1 MSNSLEVEFAPVVES
16 LLSQINDFCQK
27 AGNNVDVKKII
38 NPLLDRLGFMPVR
51 QKRTAA
57 PKLGLSNDLIDFIKE
72 REKTLSIEI
81 ARINNAKT
89 VTVRKKVS
97 PSKMDKSEAKY
108 MIEKALWE
116 IGQQRGD
123 KSFTKKS
130 IDMLLGYNQKTMY
143 NQRDLYETNIKTEGT
158 IENKLFTEL
167 RGELDSLTA
176 QI

>member
-38 NPLLDRLGFMPVR
+38 NQLLDRLGFMPVR

-57 PKLGLSNDLIDFIKE
+57 PKLELSDDALNSIKAKEEELINKVAAVNS
-72 REKTLSIEI
+72 EKLITK
-81 ARINNAKT
+81 RK
-89 VTVRKKVS
+89 RKK
-97 PSKMDKSEAKY
+97 PTKIDRSEAFY
-108 MIEKALWE
+108 MIEVALFE
-116 IGQQRGD
+116 IGHNRGD
-123 KSFTKKS
+123 RRFTKHN